1 MLGTGQPGAESP
13 QIAWQRHN
21 SLSLKLFNL
30 HSICKWTSPGD
41 NKDICKANAYP
52 VIMTGKLHIAWG
64 VTGAGHYLKESH
76 AVMTELRRQ
85 GHDITTFV
93 SRAGEEV
100 LKMYGLFDELKTIS
114 DGSYLNEIFLDSAQG
129 SSFPKIGRFNLKRYD
144 LFILSP
150 ATSNTV
156 AKIVCGIADTLVTN
170 CAAQAMKSGVP
181 CYIVPV
187 DHEQDVVSE
196 MPYTIDR
203 SKCEACE
210 ICPPREACPNEAI
223 DRQID
228 LLKCQGCGTCASLC
242 QKGAIAGG
250 GPVPVSI
257 RKVDARNTRALA
269 EMEGVLIFDRPRSL
283 IKTIIDN

>member
-1 MLGTGQPGAESP
+1 M
-13 QIAWQRHN
+13 
-21 SLSLKLFNL
+21 
-30 HSICKWTSPGD
+30 
-41 NKDICKANAYP
+41 
-52 VIMTGKLHIAWG
+52 GKLRIAWG
-64 VTGAGHYLKESH
+64 VTGAGHYLKESY
-76 AVMTELRRQ
+76 AVMAGLHKD

-100 LKMYGLFDELKTIS
+100 SRMYGLFDDLKPIS

-144 LFILSP
+144 LFVLSP

-187 DHEQDVVSE
+187 DQEYDVVSE

-203 SKCEACE
+203 TKCASCE
-210 ICPPREACPNEAI
+210 TCPPSEACPNEAI
-223 DRQID
+223 DGQID
-228 LLKCQGCGTCASLC
+228 LLKCQGCGTCTPLC
-242 QKGAIAGG
+242 PEGAISGG

-257 RKVDARNTRALA
+257 RKVDARNTKMLA
-269 EMEGVLIFDRPRSL
+269 EMEGVKIFATPRQVLEAVRKS
-283 IKTIIDN
+283 